1 MKEKCRTTYTSVAA
15 QQAGS
20 STLVVDKLDWADFA
34 QYFRSPGGDGAGVCH
49 LWIIIIIIN
58 TWVKRDGVGL
68 RAVWFGNWVGVW
80 V

>member
-1 MKEKCRTTYTSVAA
+1 MSLTSLI
-15 QQAGS
+15 GLILHN
-20 STLVVDKLDWADFA
+20 TFA
-34 QYFRSPGGDGAGVCH
+34 PGGCGAGVCH